1 MLAPIPPLDD
11 EFFVR
16 LARRLSVAPK
26 QLKSLASS
34 RDNGV
39 FLVDGPRKLVARVS
53 SNKPIEDV
61 AQEYQLLQFLHGQ
74 KFPCAN
80 AVDFF
85 VIECESVQVG
95 VIVFEY
101 IAHSPVLAVNADVVT
116 SMAVRL
122 ARLHEL
128 TADYCRSRVY
138 YQHRT
143 SIGDLDALAAM
154 LAQPQKASNAPELAQ
169 AVSWAQ
175 TFYANAAQQSHQPLV
190 IHNDYRVQNVL
201 FGVGRQICA
210 VIDFDWAVQDFA
222 EKDLAHAAMELA
234 MQDGQAQLNHD
245 YYQLFINAYR
255 EASSLD
261 IDYSLEPLYNWS
273 RFAALADAAYYF
285 LSYPE
290 RTDMRFD
297 SYMYIKYRYFSSLLP
312 TG

>member
-1 MLAPIPPLDD
+1 MLTPIHLDD
-11 EFFVR
+11 KFIVR
-16 LARRLSVAPK
+16 LAAKLAVAPK

-34 RDNGV
+34 RDNSV

-53 SNKPIEDV
+53 SNKPIGDV
-61 AQEYQLLQFLHGQ
+61 AQEYQLLQFLHDM
-74 KFPCAN
+74 KFPCARV
-80 AVDFF
+80 VDFF
-85 VIECESVQVG
+85 VIECEPAQVG

-101 IAHSPVLAVNADVVT
+101 IAHSPVLAVDADIVT
-116 SMAVRL
+116 SMAGRL
-122 ARLHEL
+122 AKLHEL
-128 TADYCRSRVY
+128 TADYCRSRVHH
-138 YQHRT
+138 QHRT
-143 SIGDLDALAAM
+143 STGDLDALAAV
-154 LAQPQKASNAPELAQ
+154 LNQPQTASNASEFAQ

-201 FGVGRQICA
+201 FGADRQICA
-210 VIDFDWAVQDFA
+210 VIDFDWAVQGFA

-255 EASSLD
+255 EASSLG
-261 IDYSLEPLYNWS
+261 IDYSLESLYNWS

-297 SYMYIKYRYFSSLLP
+297 SYMYNKYRYFSTLLP